1 MILIGSSAIKHWYP
15 DFKREPKD
23 IDYAIGVDKNRSKLP
38 HIKGEEFLI
47 NPILDK
53 LYKPHNGI
61 VEICSPEH
69 LTTLKASHLCWDIN
83 WEKHMFDLQF
93 LLSKGN
99 EIEEELFWELY
110 DYWNVYHNKNK
121 RSDLKMTKD
130 EFFSN
135 AINYDVAEHD
145 DLHLLINPIPTYT
158 KILKDGCDV
167 ELDEEKYNL
176 LSHEEKLDLIREE
189 VYVMAYERWKNID
202 YRSAY
207 LKMLKKFILSHAPK
221 FTLLFILKNY
231 IELQNTK
238 SIINYKKQI
247 NDEIN
252 QYQSSK

>member
-23 IDYAIGVDKNRSKLP
+23 IDYAIGINGNKSKP
-38 HIKGEEFLI
+38 SPVRGVEYLI
-47 NPILDK
+47 NPILDR

-61 VEICSPEH
+61 IEICSLGH

-93 LLSKGN
+93 LLNKGN

-110 DYWNVYHNKNK
+110 DYWNTYHSKNK
-121 RSDLKMTKD
+121 RSDLKMSKD

-145 DLHLLINPIPTYT
+145 DLHLLINPTPTYT
-158 KILKDGCDV
+158 KILKDGCEV

-176 LSHEEKLDLIREE
+176 LTHEEKLDLIREE

-202 YRSAY
+202 YRTAY

-238 SIINYKKQI
+238 NIINYKKQI
-247 NDEIN
+247 NDGIN

>member
-23 IDYAIGVDKNRSKLP
+23 LDYIVGEDEILP
-38 HIKGEEFLI
+38 PKGQNVEYLL
-47 NPILDK
+47 NPILSNKWKHKDTK
-53 LYKPHNGI
+53 PLYPGD
-61 VEICSPEH
+61 

-93 LLSKGN
+93 LLSKGW
-99 EIEEELFWELY
+99 EIEEKLFWELY
-110 DYWNVYHNKNK
+110 DYWNQFHSKNK

-130 EFFSN
+130 EFFNN
-135 AINYDVAEHD
+135 AVNYDVAEHD
-145 DLHLLINPIPTYT
+145 DLHLLINPTPTYT
-158 KILKDGCDV
+158 KILKDGCEV

-176 LSHEEKLDLIREE
+176 LSHEEKLDLVREE

-202 YRSAY
+202 YRTAY

-231 IELQNTK
+231 IELQNVK
-238 SIINYKKQI
+238 NIINYKKQI
-247 NDEIN
+247 NDGIN
-252 QYQSSK
+252 QH

>member
-23 IDYAIGVDKNRSKLP
+23 IDFIIDENEILP
-38 HIKGEEFLI
+38 PRGQNVEYLV
-47 NPILDK
+47 NPIFANK
-53 LYKPHNGI
+53 WKYKDTKPMYP
-61 VEICSPEH
+61 SD

-145 DLHLLINPIPTYT
+145 DLHLLINPTPTYT

-189 VYVMAYERWKNID
+189 VMVMSWERYRKNGFRQG
-202 YRSAY
+202 YN
-207 LKMLKKFILSHAPK
+207 KMLKKFILSHAPR
-221 FTLLFILKNY
+221 FVLIFILKNY
-231 IELQNTK
+231 IELHQVPYDYFTK
-238 SIINYKKQI
+238 IEKGLKK
-247 NDEIN
+247 N
-252 QYQSSK
+252 

>member
-1 MILIGSSAIKHWYP
+1 MILIGSSAIKHWHP

-23 IDYAIGVDKNRSKLP
+23 IDYAVGVSENGLYP
-38 HIKGEEFLI
+38 YIKGKEFLP
-47 NPILDK
+47 NPILDE
-53 LYKPHNGI
+53 LYKPHNG
-61 VEICSPEH
+61 VDEICSPIH

-93 LLSKGN
+93 LLGKGW
-99 EIEEELFWELY
+99 EIEEELFWKLY
-110 DYWNVYHNKNK
+110 EYWNVHHSKNK
-121 RSDLKMTKD
+121 RSDLKMTKG
-130 EFFSN
+130 EFFNN
-135 AINYDVAEHD
+135 AVNYDVAEHD
-145 DLHLLINPIPTYT
+145 DLHLLINPTPIYT
-158 KILKDGCDV
+158 KILKDKCDV

-231 IELQNTK
+231 IELQNVK
-238 SIINYKKQI
+238 NIINYKKQI
-247 NDEIN
+247 NDGIN

>member
-23 IDYAIGVDKNRSKLP
+23 IDFIIDENEILP
-38 HIKGEEFLI
+38 PRGQNVEYLV
-47 NPILDK
+47 NPIFANK
-53 LYKPHNGI
+53 WKYKDTKPMYP
-61 VEICSPEH
+61 SD

-83 WEKHMFDLQF
+83 REKHMFDLQF

-121 RSDLKMTKD
+121 RSDLKMTND

-145 DLHLLINPIPTYT
+145 DLHLLINPTPTYT

-189 VYVMAYERWKNID
+189 VYVMAYERWKNTD

-238 SIINYKKQI
+238 NIINYKKQI
-247 NDEIN
+247 NDGIN
-252 QYQSSK
+252 QCQSSK